1 MGPSRASGNAAACRQ
16 SSPWRKVHAEAVD
29 VLMEYRRKLCQR
41 GLLMGVNCATD
52 GGAFDIDGSIPSWAT
67 RNSNHM
73 LQHRPTRVPLH

>member
-41 GLLMGVNCATD
+41 GLSMGVNCARD
-52 GGAFDIDGSIPSWAT
+52 WGALDIDGSIPSLAT
-67 RNSNHM
+67 RKSSHM
-73 LQHRPTRVPLH
+73 PHHHPT